1 MPVKKEEGMSAFER
15 KRLENI
21 AANRAI
27 LTDISTTAK
36 KIIPD
41 KKPPKPA
48 PRKKRHSEPIKREPT
63 RPTRT
68 SSRLAGKDADS
79 ETLKRKF
86 EVEAEHE
93 AQNAKAKKMR
103 VSGDLNLGDIV
114 VEGKRWGSGIDGLK
128 GIVRG
133 AEPGVR
139 TFTEEDVKETTDQNL
154 KDLRLRMSG
163 LKLYEHWVPNGMCP
177 SAGLLGRL
185 L

>member
-1 MPVKKEEGMSAFER
+1 MSAFER

-27 LTDISTTAK
+27 LTDISTAAK

-41 KKPPKPA
+41 RKPTKPA
-48 PRKKRHSEPIKREPT
+48 PRRKRNSEPVKREPT

-79 ETLKRKF
+79 ETLKRKL

-93 AQNAKAKKMR
+93 TQRAKEKKTR
-103 VSGDLNLGDIV
+103 VSGDVRLGDIAV
-114 VEGKRWGSGIDGLK
+114 DGKRWGGGLDGLK

-139 TFTEEDVKETTDQNL
+139 TFTEDHVAETTDQGL
-154 KDLRLRMSG
+154 KDLRLRMG
-163 LKLYEHWVPNGMCP
+163 ALKLYEHWAPNGI
-177 SAGLLGRL
+177 GFRRTRL
-185 L
+185 WPTNRSG